1 MTDMIQGYN
10 QAQLAIINKGV
21 DPQYISRRDKG
32 SKTYQYVEA
41 SYIVELLNK
50 LFGYTWN
57 WELIG
62 DPVIKTTGGKDK
74 SGLDKSFVTVKG
86 RLSVPVLNPD
96 GNPKYIWIVKESY
109 GSHLFAG
116 TDPEVQGYSYKSAA
130 TDALKKC
137 ASMLGIAK
145 NVYMSEDLFAY
156 LQEENY
162 ADDWTDQT
170 IAMYKDQYD
179 EMMRL
184 AKERDTLTQDIHRFC
199 EETGDYSELNR
210 ITPSNV
216 IHFLEWIKTQEVPPS
231 IEEELSELEIEHQSA
246 PAKRVI
252 PKLY

>member
-1 MTDMIQGYN
+1 MAETIQGYN
-10 QAQLAIINKGV
+10 PFQLAMITKGV
-21 DPQYISRRDKG
+21 DPQYISHRDKG
-32 SKTYQYVEA
+32 KKTYQYVEA
-41 SYIVELLNK
+41 SYIMELLNQ
-50 LFGYTWN
+50 LFGYTWS

-62 DPVIKTTGGKDK
+62 DPIIRTTGGKDK

-86 RLSVPVLNPD
+86 RLSVPVLNPSGD
-96 GNPKYIWIVKESY
+96 PKYIWITKESY

-145 NVYMSEDLFAY
+145 NVYMSEELFAY
-156 LQEENY
+156 LQEEES
-162 ADDWTDQT
+162 ADEWTDQT

-184 AKERDTLTQDIHRFC
+184 AKERASLPQDIHRFC
-199 EETGDYSELNR
+199 EETKDYTEENR

-216 IHFLEWIKTQEVPPS
+216 IHFLEWIKNQEPIPS
-231 IEEELSELEIEHQSA
+231 IEEELDKMEIEQQPA